1 MSGANSDIQFYIFGG
16 HGVLFH
22 PATGKLWVLNPV
34 AATIW
39 CLLPEYRDADGLSAS
54 LAERFGIGLEQAGD
68 DVESCLAYFAREGLL
83 AGGQPAGRLRDNL
96 LDIRLEDT
104 EWREPAAWALESFL
118 RVPGAA
124 IRFTSEDRQLGKQ
137 FMGVLHH
144 LEGDECLSGVD
155 ARIALVRGKTG
166 EGWSVFLDG
175 KRYVSGVADNAV
187 LPHLYFLLFVCAT
200 RGLEEYFLLHGA
212 VLVKSDAVLVLPGV
226 ARSGKTTL
234 TAILAAAGWGYFSDE
249 LVVLDVDSGGVVPF
263 PLPMSIKPGS
273 VEVLRPHYPELE
285 SARLWNR
292 ADGQQ
297 VRYLLP
303 PASALPGSPDMQAL
317 PSMLVFPKYTP
328 HGGVRLEEIEKVEAL
343 QRLAVTGSSN
353 RTLRAADIKAMID
366 LVERCPAYVLVFDDA
381 EEAVRVISSGVSS
394 L

>member
-1 MSGANSDIQFYIFGG
+1 MSGANSDIQFYIFGR

-22 PATGKLWVLNPV
+22 PATGKLWVLNPT

-39 CLLPEYRDADGLSAS
+39 CLLPESRDADGLAGS
-54 LAERFGIGLEQAGD
+54 LAERFRIGLAQAGR
-68 DVESCLAYFAREGLL
+68 DVESCLAYFTREGLL
-83 AGGQPAGRLRDNL
+83 AGGQPAGPVRENL
-96 LDIRLEDT
+96 LDIHLEDT
-104 EWREPAAWALESFL
+104 QWREPAYWAFESYL

-124 IRFTSEDRQLGKQ
+124 IRFTSDDRLAGEQ
-137 FMGVLHH
+137 FMGFLHH
-144 LEGDECLSGVD
+144 LEADGVLPRVD
-155 ARIALVRGKTG
+155 ARMALVRAEIGD
-166 EGWSVFLDG
+166 GWSVFLDG
-175 KRYVSGVADNAV
+175 KQYVSGVAAAAV
-187 LPHLYFLLFVCAT
+187 LPHLYSLLLVCAT
-200 RGLEEYFLLHGA
+200 WGLEKYFLLHGA
-212 VLVKSDAVLVLPGV
+212 VLELNGKVLLLPGV
-226 ARSGKTTL
+226 AKSGKTTL
-234 TAILAAAGWGYFSDE
+234 TAILAAAGWRYFSDE
-249 LVVLDVDSGGVVPF
+249 LVVLDVDSGGVAPF

-292 ADGQQ
+292 VDGQQ

-317 PSMLVFPKYTP
+317 PSVLIFPRYTP
-328 HGGVRLEEIEKVEAL
+328 QGGTRLEQIGKVAAL

-366 LVERCPAYVLVFDDA
+366 LVERCPAYALVFDDA
-381 EEAVRVISSGVSS
+381 EEAVKVMSSRILS